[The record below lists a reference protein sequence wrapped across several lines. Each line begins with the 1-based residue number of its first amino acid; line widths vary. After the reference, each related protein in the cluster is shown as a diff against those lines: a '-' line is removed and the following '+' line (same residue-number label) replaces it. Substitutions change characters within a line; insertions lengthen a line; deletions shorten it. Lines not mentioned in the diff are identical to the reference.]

1 MDSLMT
7 CSWLKLKKERLGTR
21 QNAPR
26 LTGDRLVDH
35 TAIDPRRTFSCGLD
49 HAVRPVD
56 LCGVRCHGRVDGTD
70 VGRMD
75 GRLAVE
81 PVRGGKRD
89 FVLKYGA
96 IADFEAWCVD
106 GTYPARHARGR
117 NLHACDR
124 KRERRRL

>member
-35 TAIDPRRTFSCGLD
+35 TTVDHRRTFSRGLD
-49 HAVRPVD
+49 HAMRPVD
-56 LCGVRCHGRVDGTD
+56 FCGVRCHGRVDGSD

-81 PVRGGKRD
+81 PVRGGKPD
-89 FVLKYGA
+89 FVLECGA
-96 IADFEAWCVD
+96 IADLEAWRVD
-106 GTYPARHARGR
+106 GAYAARHARGR
-117 NLHACDR
+117 NL
-124 KRERRRL
+124 